1 MALLSTSDGS
11 SGLPARVEK
20 ISEPELYGARWA
32 STSAMTGARHSFI
45 GCQQRIYPVAQP
57 LQCDF
62 EPVTVADGRDGGS
75 RSERDLSAR
84 LGRYGDIV
92 QPETSGSAISGMSS
106 SVDLCK
112 YNTKFSS
119 YRTTK
124 GTGVVMWAI
133 L

>member
-106 SVDLCK
+106 SVDLCRCNK
-112 YNTKFSS
+112 IDGLT
-119 YRTTK
+119 
-124 GTGVVMWAI
+124 A
-133 L
+133 